1 MNEKNPSPNFEKNAE
16 SENGSSWDEMA
27 NSMPSFQE
35 HMKGIRGRVDEAY
48 AKLERRNVE
57 KQKEKI
63 KESNPGKYDDKIESA
78 YSANDGYNNYAG
90 YVPSTREK
98 AKRLVL
104 DKMHLTSSSDRM
116 KQIYEAEAIA
126 VREMNQE
133 NHENKVNHEIDE
145 KLKTSEENVADDV
158 QKILE
163 QQKQEKMEHQKDF
176 DALLEKMES
185 YRKDKKEGLQND
197 RQHELSERAF
207 NEALTSLD
215 ELEGAS
221 EVEGSG
227 VKRRQIEYE
236 GGELTVYDLEDYPFA
251 FLQHAI
257 DFKGHGEER
266 LQYQVG
272 ALTAKRLQDNPAL
285 WDKLETEVSIGTGA
299 LAEQMGNTISMSYID
314 TNSRWMKTAGLGD
327 CCYGFDSLTPG
338 SLVSIYERD
347 GGTGNVV
354 NDYNLSINQTIDTPD
369 KLGNNVSRSGYNEI
383 LTRRYDETGKPKRPD
398 FMVVYNN
405 NISELT
411 KKHAAYF
418 GVPII
423 NINKKAYRE
432 GELERLN
439 DYLDEYDPNS
449 SYLETKKILDK
460 VSYSWVLDRR
470 TEERDVGYGL
480 LRDYETSADAYS
492 RDFPVDLAE
501 KIQSFKKLELEKRL
515 EYIQQVIALEIDR
528 VQQATQLGEM
538 ASQSDSLLK
547 IYDKRDGEVSDDD
560 KNLGIKDVYRGMN
573 RIEIKLTMPD
583 KSVLTTRIWDGEHP
597 DSKNDSKNRPFASS
611 SEYNKFLPLVE
622 TYEKA
627 VAENLEL

>member
-1 MNEKNPSPNFEKNAE
+1 MNEKNPSSNFEKNTE
-16 SENGSSWDEMA
+16 SDNGSSWDEMA

-35 HMKGIRGRVDEAY
+35 HMKGIKGRIDEAY

-57 KQKEKI
+57 KRKERI
-63 KESNPGKYDDKIESA
+63 KELHSEKYNDKIESV
-78 YSANDGYNNYAG
+78 YSVCDSYNNYVG
-90 YVPSTREK
+90 HVPSTREK

-104 DKMHLTSSSDRM
+104 GKMHLTSSSDRM
-116 KQIYEAEAIA
+116 RQIYEADAIA
-126 VREMNQE
+126 VREVNQE
-133 NHENKVNHEIDE
+133 NHEIDE
-145 KLKTSEENVADDV
+145 KLKTSEKNIADDV

-163 QQKQEKMEHQKDF
+163 QQKQEKMEHQEDL

-185 YRKDKKEGLQND
+185 YRKGKKEGLQND

-236 GGELTVYDLEDYPFA
+236 GEELTIYDLEDHPFA

-266 LQYQVG
+266 FQNRIG

-299 LAEQMGNTISMSYID
+299 PADQMGNTISMSYVD
-314 TNSRWMKTAGLGD
+314 TNSRWMKTVGLGD

-338 SLVSIYERD
+338 SLVSIYVRD

-354 NDYNLSINQTIDTPD
+354 NDYNPHLDQTTDTPD
-369 KLGNNVSRSGYNEI
+369 KLGNNVSSSNSYNEI

-432 GELERLN
+432 GELEGLN
-439 DYLDEYDPNS
+439 DCLDEYDPNS
-449 SYLETKKILDK
+449 SYLETKKVLDK
-460 VSYSWVLDRR
+460 VSCSWVLGGRR

-492 RDFPVDLAE
+492 SDFPVDLAE
-501 KIQSFKKLELEKRL
+501 KNN
-515 EYIQQVIALEIDR
+515 
-528 VQQATQLGEM
+528 
-538 ASQSDSLLK
+538 LLK
-547 IYDKRDGEVSDDD
+547 SL
-560 KNLGIKDVYRGMN
+560 NLKKGLN
-573 RIEIKLTMPD
+573 T
-583 KSVLTTRIWDGEHP
+583 S
-597 DSKNDSKNRPFASS
+597 
-611 SEYNKFLPLVE
+611 NKQLL
-622 TYEKA
+622 
-627 VAENLEL
+627 